1 MPRANQFQGRTQLR
15 EACLIR
21 LDRIVADPNQP
32 RGEFDADSLERLAG
46 SLKQRGQLQ
55 PIRVRWDEADQHY
68 VVVIGERRWRAAK
81 LAGLESIACIVVPG
95 TATPEEIL
103 EDQLVENCLR
113 EDLKPIEQ
121 ARAYQSLMQRL
132 GLSQRA
138 LAEKLDVSQGQIMQ
152 SLKLLELPEPIRE
165 SIDDGKI
172 APSIGYE
179 IAKVDR
185 PRAADRAGR
194 AGRPGRG
201 RPRRGA
207 GTDGTGAAA
216 EALELH
222 ARRRQPGG
230 GDDPGRGSDGR
241 GSNRSAPEGDQA
253 GAGEVAGRG
262 RTRPDRRDGGAGGV
276 KTPGWRKCDSKGVRK
291 RETRLGAVR

>member
-1 MPRANQFQGRTQLR
+1 MAGFKANEEARRNRLASMTDVQPQVEPVVVPRANQFQGRTQLR

-32 RGEFDADSLERLAG
+32 RGEFDADALERLAG
-46 SLKQRGQLQ
+46 SLRQRGQLQ
-55 PIRVRWDEADQHY
+55 PIRVRWDEANQQY
-68 VVVIGERRWRAAK
+68 VIVIGERRWRAAK
-81 LAGLESIACIVVPG
+81 LAGMESMACIVVPG

-121 ARAYQSLMQRL
+121 ARAYQSLMHRL

-179 IAKVDR
+179 IAKVTDPGQQLELAEKVAR
-185 PRAADRAGR
+185 GTAGR
-194 AGRPGRG
+194 AEIRERTVRAPRPKRWGC
-201 RPRRGA
+201 
-207 GTDGTGAAA
+207 TLDDGSQVVVTIPGGEASAA
-216 EALELH
+216 EVVERLQKAIKR
-222 ARRRQPGG
+222 ARGE
-230 GDDPGRGSDGR
+230 
-241 GSNRSAPEGDQA
+241 SAQS
-253 GAGEVAGRG
+253 
-262 RTRPDRRDGGAGGV
+262 RPDA
-276 KTPGWRKCDSKGVRK
+276 
-291 RETRLGAVR
+291 A

>member
-1 MPRANQFQGRTQLR
+1 VEPIVVPRANQFQGRTQLR

-32 RGEFDADSLERLAG
+32 RGEFDADALERLAG
-46 SLKQRGQLQ
+46 SLRQRGQLQ
-55 PIRVRWDEADQHY
+55 PIRVRWDEANQQY
-68 VVVIGERRWRAAK
+68 VIVIGERRWRAAK
-81 LAGLESIACIVVPG
+81 LAGMESMACIVVPG

-121 ARAYQSLMQRL
+121 ARAYQSLIHRL

-165 SIDDGKI
+165 SIDEGKI

-179 IAKVDR
+179 IAKVTDPGQQLELAEEVAR
-185 PRAADRAGR
+185 GRAGR
-194 AGRPGRG
+194 AEIRERTVKAPRPKRWSCTLDDGSQVVVTILGGEASPAEVVERLQKAIKRARG
-201 RPRRGA
+201 ESAQSRS
-207 GTDGTGAAA
+207 DAA
-216 EALELH
+216 
-222 ARRRQPGG
+222 
-230 GDDPGRGSDGR
+230 
-241 GSNRSAPEGDQA
+241 
-253 GAGEVAGRG
+253 
-262 RTRPDRRDGGAGGV
+262 
-276 KTPGWRKCDSKGVRK
+276 
-291 RETRLGAVR
+291 

>member
-1 MPRANQFQGRTQLR
+1 MASFKANEEARRNRLASMTDAQPQVEPVVVPRANQFQGRTQLR

-32 RGEFDADSLERLAG
+32 RGEFDADALERLAG
-46 SLKQRGQLQ
+46 SLRQRGQLQ
-55 PIRVRWDEADQHY
+55 PIRVRWDEANQQY
-68 VVVIGERRWRAAK
+68 VIVIGERRWRAAK
-81 LAGLESIACIVVPG
+81 LAGMESMACIVVPG

-121 ARAYQSLMQRL
+121 ARAYQSLIHRL

-165 SIDDGKI
+165 SIDEGKI

-179 IAKVDR
+179 IAKVTDPGQQLELAEEVAR
-185 PRAADRAGR
+185 GTAGR
-194 AGRPGRG
+194 AEIRERTVRAPRPKRWSC
-201 RPRRGA
+201 
-207 GTDGTGAAA
+207 TLDDGSQVVVTILGGEASAA
-216 EALELH
+216 EVVERLQKAIKR
-222 ARRRQPGG
+222 ARGQ
-230 GDDPGRGSDGR
+230 
-241 GSNRSAPEGDQA
+241 SAQS
-253 GAGEVAGRG
+253 
-262 RTRPDRRDGGAGGV
+262 RPDA
-276 KTPGWRKCDSKGVRK
+276 
-291 RETRLGAVR
+291 A

>member
-1 MPRANQFQGRTQLR
+1 MAGFKTNPDARRNRLASMTETHALEPAAPATTARVNQFQGRTQLR

-21 LDRIVADPNQP
+21 LDRIVPDPHQP
-32 RGEFDADSLERLAG
+32 RVEFDADALQRLAS

-55 PIRVRWDEADQHY
+55 PIRVRWDDDGQRY

-81 LAGLESIACIVVPG
+81 LAGMETIACIVVPG
-95 TATPEEIL
+95 TATAEEIL

-121 ARAYQSLMQRL
+121 ARAYQSLMHRL

-165 SIDDGKI
+165 SIDEGRI

-179 IAKVDR
+179 IAKVPDR
-185 PRAADRAGR
+185 DRQLELAEQVTRGR
-194 AGRPGRG
+194 VGRTEIRERTVKAP
-201 RPRRGA
+201 RPRRW
-207 GTDGTGAAA
+207 TCTLEDGSQVAVTVARGEATA
-216 EALELH
+216 EAVIERLEE
-222 ARRRQPGG
+222 AAKRAW
-230 GDDPGRGSDGR
+230 S
-241 GSNRSAPEGDQA
+241 EMA
-253 GAGEVAGRG
+253 GAQ
-262 RTRPDRRDGGAGGV
+262 PDA
-276 KTPGWRKCDSKGVRK
+276 
-291 RETRLGAVR
+291 A

>member
-1 MPRANQFQGRTQLR
+1 MAGFKANEEARRNRIASMTDAPQPEQDPTVVPRATQFQGRTQLR

-32 RGEFDADSLERLAG
+32 RGEFDADSLNRLAS

-81 LAGLESIACIVVPG
+81 LAGMESIACIVVPG

-103 EDQLVENCLR
+103 EDQLIENCLR

-121 ARAYQSLMQRL
+121 ARAYHSLMQRL

-138 LAEKLDVSQGQIMQ
+138 LAEKLNISQGQIMQ

-165 SIDDGKI
+165 SIDEGKI

-179 IAKVDR
+179 IAKV
-185 PRAADRAGR
+185 AD
-194 AGRPGRG
+194 PG
-201 RPRRGA
+201 
-207 GTDGTGAAA
+207 
-216 EALELH
+216 EQLEL
-222 ARRRQPGG
+222 AEQVSR
-230 GDDPGRGSDGR
+230 
-241 GSNRSAPEGDQA
+241 
-253 GAGEVAGRG
+253 GEVGREG
-262 RTRPDRRDGGAGGV
+262 IRERTVRAPRPKRWTCRLEDGSQVAV
-276 KTPGWRKCDSKGVRK
+276 TIPGQEATAEEIIERLQKAIKWARG
-291 RETRLGAVR
+291 ETSRSRQDAA